1 MNFDDDN
8 INLKTI
14 DVKKMELKNL
24 VQEKFYNNTPIKN
37 NLNEDKNYKS
47 DNSDNSKIIAMKT
60 PEKNF
65 KEYKEFKL
73 KDKTK
78 RNLFA
83 YFSQKQIS

>member
-1 MNFDDDN
+1 
-8 INLKTI
+8 
-14 DVKKMELKNL
+14 
-24 VQEKFYNNTPIKN
+24 
-37 NLNEDKNYKS
+37 
-47 DNSDNSKIIAMKT
+47 MKT

>member
-1 MNFDDDN
+1 MLKKKNYKIQFKKSF
-8 INLKTI
+8 IIILLVKKNLK
-14 DVKKMELKNL
+14 
-24 VQEKFYNNTPIKN
+24 
-37 NLNEDKNYKS
+37 EDKNYKS